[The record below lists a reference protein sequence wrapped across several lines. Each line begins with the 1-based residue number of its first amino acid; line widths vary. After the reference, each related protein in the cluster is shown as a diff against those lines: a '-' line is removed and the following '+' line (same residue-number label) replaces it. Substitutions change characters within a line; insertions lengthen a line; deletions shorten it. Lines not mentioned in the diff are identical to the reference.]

1 MLTKGDVPRRR
12 RVMSRMTC
20 RPCQSAAPAAVDCVC
35 DISKCRYDGIQMMRK
50 SEWVSARPAST
61 WPNCVMPPEALP
73 LLS

>member
-12 RVMSRMTC
+12 RVISRMT
-20 RPCQSAAPAAVDCVC
+20 RRLCQSAAPAAVDCVC
-35 DISKCRYDGIQMMRK
+35 DISKCRYDGIQMMKK